1 MNLNNVNEKVF
12 LILWVLLCLL
22 IVTSG
27 QISFDLFSH
36 CNEWPRYL
44 QGNNLMCHPVL
55 NCSGEDRLLPGGV
68 NDLPAAAQE
77 KCFFR

>member
-1 MNLNNVNEKVF
+1 MPHEPQQRQREGLPHPLGAALPAHRHF
-12 LILWVLLCLL
+12 R
-22 IVTSG
+22 SDF
-27 QISFDLFSH
+27 ISHF
-36 CNEWPRYL
+36 NEWPRYL